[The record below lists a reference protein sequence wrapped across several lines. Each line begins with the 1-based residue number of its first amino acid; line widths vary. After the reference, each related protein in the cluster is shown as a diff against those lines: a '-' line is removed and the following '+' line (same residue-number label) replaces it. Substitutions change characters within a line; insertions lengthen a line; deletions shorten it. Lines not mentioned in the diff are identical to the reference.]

1 MNFNDPQSQNSA
13 IKRLLA
19 AGVGLFSILILASGG
34 AILIAAQPALV
45 AQAQTAAATATSA
58 ATSSSSLQAELDANN
73 QEMAVLNQQIAQYQA
88 ELLQVGANKKTL
100 QAAINSLD
108 LQKKKVQTQ
117 ITLTQTQIENTQLQI
132 QQLGGQIV
140 SAQQTIATDQ
150 KALGAYMR
158 SLQKA
163 DAKPLIVQMLS
174 SGGLVQTWDDLNQT
188 LQIQNGIQ
196 NEMQELGQQKSSLT
210 ATQTASEQKQSTLTA
225 QQQSLTAQQQ
235 SLVLTEQSKSQLLTE
250 TNSQEATYE
259 KLLAAAN
266 AELNSFSAF
275 AAAAGGTKLIG
286 NQTICDSW
294 GCYYN
299 QRDSAWGSNPLDG
312 TSYSMAA
319 DGCLV
324 TSMAMVLT
332 HYGYKDVTP
341 EMINSNPNDFA
352 AYAPAYLL
360 TTINVDGITATR
372 KAVAIDAT
380 LATGNPVIVGID
392 AYGGTHFVV
401 LVSGSKGN
409 YIMKDPYITDGND
422 ISFTDHYTLRSIF
435 AIAKVVIGS

>member
-1 MNFNDPQSQNSA
+1 MQHNSH
-13 IKRLLA
+13 IHKLLA
-19 AGVGLFSILILASGG
+19 ACAGLCAVLVLSP
-34 AILIAAQPALV
+34 AIAIAQS
-45 AQAQTAAATATSA
+45 TGAAATATSTA
-58 ATSSSSLQAELDANN
+58 ASNSSLQAELDANN
-73 QEMAVLNQQIAQYQA
+73 QQMAILNKQIAQYQA
-88 ELLQVGANKKTL
+88 ELQQVGANKKTL

-117 ITLTQTQIENTQLQI
+117 ISLTQTQIKNTQLQI
-132 QQLGGQIV
+132 QQLGGQITD
-140 SAQQTIATDQ
+140 AQQTIVANQT
-150 KALGAYMR
+150 ALGAYLR

-196 NEMQELGQQKSSLT
+196 NEIQSLGQQKKKLST
-210 ATQTASEQKQSTLTA
+210 TQTASEQKQSTLTA

-235 SLVLTEQSKSQLLTE
+235 SLVSTEQSKSQLLTE
-250 TNSQEATYE
+250 TKSQEATYE

-275 AAAAGGTKLIG
+275 AAAAGGSKLLG
-286 NQTICDSW
+286 DQTICDSW

-299 QRDSAWGSNPLDG
+299 QRDSTWGNDPLDG
-312 TSYSMAA
+312 TSYSMVA

-332 HYGYKDVTP
+332 HYGYKNVTP
-341 EMINSNPNDFA
+341 VAINSNPNNFA

-360 TTINVDGITATR
+360 TTINVDGVTATR

-380 LATGNPVIVGID
+380 LASGNPVVVGIN

-422 ISFTDHYTLRSIF
+422 ISFTDHYTIRSIF
-435 AIAKVVIGS
+435 AIAKVIISS